1 MLEAFIGYELL
12 QWKMM
17 VIVHTVLMK
26 RSAQTEQVLRS
37 FRIISRTVD
46 LRSSPKRD
54 RVTLTDEQN
63 NTISESLASLDFQS
77 KFLGLANEQKRK

>member
-17 VIVHTVLMK
+17 VMVHTVLMK
-26 RSAQTEQVLRS
+26 RSAQTEQVLRI

-63 NTISESLASLDFQS
+63 NIISESLASLDFQS

>member
-1 MLEAFIGYELL
+1 M
-12 QWKMM
+12 
-17 VIVHTVLMK
+17 
-26 RSAQTEQVLRS
+26 
-37 FRIISRTVD
+37 SRTVD

>member
-17 VIVHTVLMK
+17 VMVHTVLMK
-26 RSAQTEQVLRS
+26 RLAQTEQVLRS

>member
-17 VIVHTVLMK
+17 VMVHTVLMK
-26 RSAQTEQVLRS
+26 RSAQTEQVLRI

>member
-17 VIVHTVLMK
+17 VMVHTVLMK
-26 RSAQTEQVLRS
+26 RSAQTEQVLRI

-63 NTISESLASLDFQS
+63 NIISESLAAIDFQS